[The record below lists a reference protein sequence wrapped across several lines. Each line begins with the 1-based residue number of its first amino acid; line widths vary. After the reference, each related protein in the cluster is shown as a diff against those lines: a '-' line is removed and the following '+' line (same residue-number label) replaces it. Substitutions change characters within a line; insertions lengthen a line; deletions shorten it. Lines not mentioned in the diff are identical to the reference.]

1 MSEGYNGWANYETWN
16 VALWIQNE
24 EGLYDTA
31 RIMRNRVHP
40 YKTLANALR
49 DCGFR
54 KTPDGVSYSDPSL
67 DIDALNEMMR
77 EL

>member
-1 MSEGYNGWANYETWN
+1 MADYNGWANYETWN

-54 KTPDGVSYSDPSL
+54 KTPDGVAYNDPSL
-67 DIDALNEMMR
+67 DIDALNQMIR
-77 EL
+77 EFA